1 MHLPAAFRAVR
12 VRQLLAVSAV
22 AAFVIVAPVG
32 AGDGTTDGRPGP
44 AQAPDQDGAVQP
56 GADAGVPSATQATT
70 GAAAEPAAAD
80 TAAADTAAAD
90 TAAADTGAADGDNGD
105 NPDDDAAADD

>member
-12 VRQLLAVSAV
+12 VRRLLAVSAV